1 MAPELWPDDELT
13 RLANRYCS
21 DKGTTYNCAHG
32 YTRVYQALLAPLRE
46 APLRMLEIG
55 LVHGQV
61 QAERPQDIDQLAC
74 PSLRM
79 WSDYLPR
86 AEIHGLDIV
95 DFTRFSNERAR
106 VWQADQGNRGE
117 LDAVAAKVGS
127 KFDIIID
134 DGSHASHHQQISLAI
149 LFRHLADGGLYIVE
163 DLHYQP
169 AGFELPNI
177 TLTRDFLRGLPERR
191 PGMRLAL
198 DQADYAYLV
207 EHVQSIRFF
216 DSISPRWPLAVTA
229 DALAV
234 IRKTGHHPV
243 IPAGY

>member
-1 MAPELWPDDELT
+1 M
-13 RLANRYCS
+13 
-21 DKGTTYNCAHG
+21 
-32 YTRVYQALLAPLRE
+32 
-46 APLRMLEIG
+46 
-55 LVHGQV
+55 
-61 QAERPQDIDQLAC
+61 
-74 PSLRM
+74 
-79 WSDYLPR
+79 
-86 AEIHGLDIV
+86 
-95 DFTRFSNERAR
+95 
-106 VWQADQGNRGE
+106 
-117 LDAVAAKVGS
+117 AAKVGS

-169 AGFELPNI
+169 AGLELPNI